1 MGWVPIEWIS
11 LSSIV
16 RGKMMIGYLPRV
28 YVIYRESW
36 MTRKFPVSRGSS
48 VLPLQ
53 SVNYSNSRVHG
64 QGQLGGAA

>member
-1 MGWVPIEWIS
+1 MGWVPIEWTS

-16 RGKMMIGYLPRV
+16 RGKALIGYLPRV
-28 YVIYRESW
+28 CDIPRVVDDMEVSG
-36 MTRKFPVSRGSS
+36 SRGSS